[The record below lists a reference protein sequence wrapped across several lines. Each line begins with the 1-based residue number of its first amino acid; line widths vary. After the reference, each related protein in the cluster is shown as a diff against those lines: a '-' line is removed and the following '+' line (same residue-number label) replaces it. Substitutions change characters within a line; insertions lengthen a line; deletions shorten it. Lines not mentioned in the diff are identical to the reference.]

1 MASAPCSVQH
11 LPLELVRRITCHFI
25 GIKKWETDEPLP
37 KWTNDSYAPP
47 IRKMDFIGL
56 RTLPSLATTSHFFLE
71 PALDALWDTLPNY
84 GILVYLLRRDA
95 WAVTSGLPNEPDDMP
110 DEVKDSHPV
119 QNVVCRIPS
128 LDVEYL
134 IRPS

>member
-1 MASAPCSVQH
+1 
-11 LPLELVRRITCHFI
+11 
-25 GIKKWETDEPLP
+25 
-37 KWTNDSYAPP
+37 
-47 IRKMDFIGL
+47 MDFIGL
-56 RTLPSLATTSHFFLE
+56 RTLPSLATTSHFILE